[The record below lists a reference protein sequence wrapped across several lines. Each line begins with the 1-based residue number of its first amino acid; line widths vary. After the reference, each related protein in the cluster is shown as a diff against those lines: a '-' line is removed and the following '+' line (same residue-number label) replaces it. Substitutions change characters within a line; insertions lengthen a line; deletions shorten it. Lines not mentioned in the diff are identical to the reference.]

1 VVIGELWLLAPL
13 PLLYC
18 WRPAGSS
25 HAFIDDAAHLPRPTP
40 QLPFVVLKASMDISV
55 GLPATVGI
63 ARSFEFDQHAR
74 HMCHLVET
82 CFAPIAKVV
91 SLRGADMC
99 TTHPS
104 AFVFCFACCLIGVL
118 LPCHL
123 TYWYELH
130 CRAVWVESRMLV
142 GSHRRLLPAVQ
153 PWTVMMY
160 VAASVSLT
168 WVLCSIWALQQ

>member
-1 VVIGELWLLAPL
+1 VGGRWDAGTL

-25 HAFIDDAAHLPRPTP
+25 HAFIDDAAHLPRLSP

-55 GLPATVGI
+55 GVPAVVQA
-63 ARSFEFDQHAR
+63 ARSLSLDQHAR
-74 HMCHLVET
+74 HLCHLVET

-91 SLRGADMC
+91 SLRGTNMC
-99 TTHPS
+99 TTHPNE
-104 AFVFCFACCLIGVL
+104 FVSSFLFILGGVL

-130 CRAVWVESRMLV
+130 YRALWIESRMLV

-153 PWTVMMY
+153 PVAVMMY